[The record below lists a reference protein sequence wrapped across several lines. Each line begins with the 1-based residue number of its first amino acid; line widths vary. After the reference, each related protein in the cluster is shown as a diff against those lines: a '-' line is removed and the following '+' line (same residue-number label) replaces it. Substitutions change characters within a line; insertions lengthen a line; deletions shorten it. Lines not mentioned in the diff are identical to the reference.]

1 MSKKAIVK
9 KAIVCVDDENVVLT
23 SLRYQLKQC
32 IGSECDVEVAE
43 SAEEALEVF
52 EELQDEGVDIPLII
66 TDQIMPG
73 LKGDE
78 LLIQLH
84 SKYPNTLKILLTGQA
99 DADAVGNAVNFA
111 KLYRYIPKPWEEAD
125 LNLTVLEALRS
136 YDRDK
141 QLAEQ
146 NLALQ
151 RFNEELRELNT
162 SLELKVTERTA
173 ELEQAKQLAEIANQA
188 KSEFLANMSHELR
201 TPLNGILGYA
211 QILRRDRDSNFK
223 QKDGLDVIY
232 QCGNHLLNLIEDIL
246 DLSKIEARKLELSPS
261 YFNLNSFLQEIVEIF
276 KIRAEQKEIQFTYQ
290 VVNQIPGGIYAD
302 SKRLRQILVNLLG
315 NAIKFTDQGSV
326 TFKVGSL
333 TADPSFS
340 DRVKIRFQVED
351 TGLGISPEEIDRI
364 FLPFEQVGDRDRQA
378 EGTGLGLAITQRIVT
393 MMEGEIQVESVLN
406 KGSKF
411 WIDLE
416 FPVATTEFPVSEK
429 RGSPNI
435 IGYEGVSQKILV
447 VDDRPVNRSVIVNLL
462 EPLGFEL
469 FEAGDGQEGLE
480 QAEIVRPALIIVDL
494 VMPRVNGW
502 EMTQRIRQSSELK
515 TTIVIASSASVFEI
529 DRQQSQAAGCDDFL
543 PKPIR
548 LEDLLQQLQTYL
560 NLTWIYELEP
570 ESFDD
575 LHATEQPI
583 VPPFE
588 ELIYLYEF
596 AQNGDIKQI
605 KEEAQRIY
613 NLSDQYRQFANSILE
628 MANNFEDEKIVSL
641 IEPYILS

>member
-1 MSKKAIVK
+1 MSK

-32 IGSECDVEVAE
+32 IGSECDIEVAE

-52 EELQDEGVDIPLII
+52 EELQEEGVDIPLII

-125 LNLTVLEALRS
+125 LNLTVIEALRS
-136 YDRDK
+136 YERDR

-146 NLALQ
+146 NIALQ
-151 RFNEELRELNT
+151 QVNEELRELNT

-173 ELEQAKQLAEIANQA
+173 ELEQAKQLAEVANQA

-211 QILRRDRDSNFK
+211 QILRRDLESNAR

-246 DLSKIEARKLELSPS
+246 DLSKIEARKLELNPS
-261 YFNLNSFLQEIVEIF
+261 YFNLTAFLQEIVEIF
-276 KIRAEQKEIQFTYQ
+276 KIRAEQKEIQFIYQ
-290 VVNQIPGGIYAD
+290 VVNQVPDGIHAD
-302 SKRLRQILVNLLG
+302 PKRLRQILVNLLG
-315 NAIKFTDQGSV
+315 NAIKFTDRGGV

-333 TADPSFS
+333 TSETPGSAP
-340 DRVKIRFQVED
+340 VKIRFQVED
-351 TGLGISPEEIDRI
+351 TGLGIAPEELDRI
-364 FLPFEQVGDRDRQA
+364 FLPFEQVGDRDRHA
-378 EGTGLGLAITQRIVT
+378 EGTGLGLAITQRIVS
-393 MMEGEIQVESVLN
+393 MMEGEIKVESVLN
-406 KGSKF
+406 EGSKF

-416 FPVATTEFPVSEK
+416 ASVATTELPSPEK
-429 RGSPNI
+429 RGTPNI
-435 IGYEGVSQKILV
+435 LGYEGKPIKILV
-447 VDDRPVNRSVIVNLL
+447 VDDRQVNRGVVVNLL
-462 EPLGFEL
+462 EPIGFEL
-469 FEAGDGQEGLE
+469 FEAQDGQEGLE
-480 QAEIVRPALIIVDL
+480 QAAIVRPDLIILDL

-502 EMTQRIRQSSELK
+502 EMTQKIRQSPDLK
-515 TTIVIASSASVFEI
+515 NTIVIASSASVFEI
-529 DRQQSQAAGCDDFL
+529 DRQQSQAAGCNDFL
-543 PKPIR
+543 PKPVR
-548 LEDLLQQLQTYL
+548 LDELLQQLQTHL
-560 NLTWIYELEP
+560 NLTWIYEPEP
-570 ESFDD
+570 EYLDS
-575 LHATEQPI
+575 ANIAEQAI

-605 KEEAQRIY
+605 KEEAQRLY
-613 NLSDQYRQFANSILE
+613 NSSTQYRQFANAVLE
-628 MANNFEDEKIVSL
+628 LANNFEDEKIVSL